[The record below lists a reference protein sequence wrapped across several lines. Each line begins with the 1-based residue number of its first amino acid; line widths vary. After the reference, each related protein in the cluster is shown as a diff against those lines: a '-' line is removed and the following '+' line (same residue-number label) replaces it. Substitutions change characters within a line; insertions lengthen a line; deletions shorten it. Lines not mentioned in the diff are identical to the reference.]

1 MEFLELSRLKLANL
15 LFLLILLGG
24 CSVFQPFVDRRRE
37 AGAKTPETLY
47 VGKST
52 PEAPAICYNSIWTPV
67 EKVKKL
73 ADEECRKQ
81 ETGSRAVPVKQ
92 TVFTC
97 RVLLP
102 NHYFFKC
109 VK

>member
-1 MEFLELSRLKLANL
+1 M
-15 LFLLILLGG
+15 
-24 CSVFQPFVDRRRE
+24 
-37 AGAKTPETLY
+37 
-47 VGKST
+47 
-52 PEAPAICYNSIWTPV
+52 
-67 EKVKKL
+67 

-102 NHYFFKC
+102 NHYFSNALNNQEKTYYESVFRKHH
-109 VK
+109 

>member
-1 MEFLELSRLKLANL
+1 MF
-15 LFLLILLGG
+15 G
-24 CSVFQPFVDRRRE
+24 VQPFVDRRRE

-67 EKVKKL
+67 EEVKKM

-81 ETGSRAVPVKQ
+81 ETGSRAVPLSKPSLP
-92 TVFTC
+92 